1 MAARQFISKLVM
13 RRVVANQGQIRWHV
27 ARSERV
33 VRLADLTALV
43 RPTQVFLETAHR
55 SCVFRGI
62 LLMRERCSNLIF
74 AY

>member
-33 VRLADLTALV
+33 VRLADLTALG
-43 RPTQVFLETAHR
+43 PTQVFLETAHR

-62 LLMRERCSNLIF
+62 LLMRERCSYLIF